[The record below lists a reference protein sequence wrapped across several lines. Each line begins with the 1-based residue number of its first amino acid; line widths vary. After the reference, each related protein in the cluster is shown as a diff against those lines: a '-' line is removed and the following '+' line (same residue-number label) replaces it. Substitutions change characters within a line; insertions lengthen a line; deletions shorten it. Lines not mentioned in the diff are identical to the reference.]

1 MKYKIVFIYI
11 YLYML
16 RKVFVVTVDDEV
28 LDKNK
33 RVLSLLALFKIKNG
47 ITYRVIPIFTTPI
60 RTRS

>member
-1 MKYKIVFIYI
+1 
-11 YLYML
+11 ML

-47 ITYRVIPIFTTPI
+47 ITYHVIPIFTTPI